1 MEAGAGNLANAATII
16 RRGEATGVRREPLQD
31 LGIRVVMVAGDTLVT
46 ACAIARR
53 VASAAAVQRPRRSI
67 AWTAAGRSAMMSTRA
82 CFPSRD
88 PTHPSPAGGRPC
100 RRDDWRRVNDAPA
113 LRQVMSASPSPALP
127 RWLALLPASCLPP
140 PKGAPNLSTMF
151 VPATSFQ
158 WSLRNDNSQGCPRS
172 VLFELT

>member
-1 MEAGAGNLANAATII
+1 MEAGAGNLAYAATII

-53 VASAAAVQRPRRSI
+53 VASAAAVQRPRRST

-127 RWLALLPASCLPP
+127 RWLALRAYRPRKGPLNYLLCLFQRLASNGPYETIIL
-140 PKGAPNLSTMF
+140 KGAL
-151 VPATSFQ
+151 VASF
-158 WSLRNDNSQGCPRS
+158 SN
-172 VLFELT
+172 